1 MNNIKLIIN
10 NFINKHKHFKKEQV
24 EEIVSQ
30 VLLNQD
36 YDKELYEKMI
46 ECNFELFRNKLLEQ
60 INNIIDLD
68 CFNKLL
74 SDSNKLESLNNLSK
88 FIKNDEERLF
98 SNVYK
103 NLNKD
108 NIYIQKIDFIWYT
121 NKNEDTITI
130 DSQNIKFIE
139 KKYSGNFEDYLLFII
154 PRITKLNKK
163 QLDIL
168 VSIPDDFDNNDTETS
183 EENTVINNQIEENN
197 TDTEYIRLLEININ
211 NLQSNIQ
218 NINDTIIPRMH
229 NLEQIVNQQLNKLNF
244 HELQTKK
251 SLEVLEDRISK
262 LFEVIRTSKL

>member
-1 MNNIKLIIN
+1 MNNIQLIIN

-24 EEIVSQ
+24 EEIVSH

-74 SDSNKLESLNNLSK
+74 STSNKVESLNNLSK

-121 NKNEDTITI
+121 NKNEDIITI
-130 DSQNIKFIE
+130 NSQNIKFIE

-168 VSIPDDFDNNDTETS
+168 VSIPSDFDNNTS

-197 TDTEYIRLLEININ
+197 TDTGYIRLLEMNIN

-218 NINDTIIPRMH
+218 NINDTIIPRIH
-229 NLEQIVNQQLNKLNF
+229 NLEQMVNQHLNKLNF

-251 SLEVLEDRISK
+251 SLEVLEDRILK
-262 LFEVIRTSKL
+262 LLEVIKTSKL

>member
-1 MNNIKLIIN
+1 MNNIKVIIN
-10 NFINKHKHFKKEQV
+10 NFIDKHKQFKKE
-24 EEIVSQ
+24 EIEKIVSQ
-30 VLLNQD
+30 ILLNQD
-36 YDKELYEKMI
+36 YNIELYDKLVEL
-46 ECNFELFRNKLLEQ
+46 NFELFKNKLLEQ
-60 INNIIDLD
+60 INNIIDLNS
-68 CFNKLL
+68 FNKLL
-74 SDSNKLESLNNLSK
+74 GDNNKLESLNSLNK
-88 FIKNDEERLF
+88 FIKDDEERIF

-103 NLNKD
+103 NLKKD

-168 VSIPDDFDNNDTETS
+168 VPIPDNFDYNFSTETS
-183 EENTVINNQIEENN
+183 EDDTVIDNLIEENN
-197 TDTEYIRLLEININ
+197 TDYIRLLEININ

-218 NINDTIIPRMH
+218 NINDTIIPRIY
-229 NLEQIVNQQLNKLNF
+229 NLEHNFNQQLNKLEN

-262 LFEVIRTSKL
+262 LLEIIKTSKL